1 MGHWRGQ
8 GRWGFGHWRGQ
19 GRWVTGGVT
28 GGVKVGGSLEGSR

>member
-8 GRWGFGHWRGQ
+8 GRW
-19 GRWVTGGVT
+19 VIGGVKVGGALVT